1 MKRILLFIAFAINM
15 TMTMLAQ
22 NSEIQLY
29 VYAPEQVEDVPDASM
44 NYLVN
49 NLCSAVTT
57 EGIAAQ
63 DEFMTQFALTPKVSI
78 VSKNIITNTQ
88 TQIVLNIDVS
98 LQVIDEMSGSIY
110 VSKTINLKGVGTNET
125 KAYNSAFHSVN
136 RNHKQITNL
145 VNSAKQKILAYYE
158 AEADNIIKKA
168 NLLAAK
174 NSYDEAFYL
183 LSMIPSQCSKFEKCI
198 SAGLNIWEKNKNY
211 LCNSN
216 LAKARSIWVAGQDYV
231 AAINAGEYLSKI
243 LPDAECYGSA
253 QQLYKEIKAKIGKIW
268 DFEMKQY
275 QTEADL
281 KKAKIQAFQAI
292 GVAYGKGQQPRVTIQ
307 KTRM

>member
-29 VYAPEQVEDVPDASM
+29 VYAPEQVEDVHDDSM
-44 NYLVN
+44 SYLVK

-145 VNSAKQKILAYYE
+145 VNSATQKILA
-158 AEADNIIKKA
+158 
-168 NLLAAK
+168 
-174 NSYDEAFYL
+174 
-183 LSMIPSQCSKFEKCI
+183 
-198 SAGLNIWEKNKNY
+198 
-211 LCNSN
+211 
-216 LAKARSIWVAGQDYV
+216 
-231 AAINAGEYLSKI
+231 
-243 LPDAECYGSA
+243 
-253 QQLYKEIKAKIGKIW
+253 
-268 DFEMKQY
+268 
-275 QTEADL
+275 
-281 KKAKIQAFQAI
+281 
-292 GVAYGKGQQPRVTIQ
+292 
-307 KTRM
+307 

>member
-1 MKRILLFIAFAINM
+1 M
-15 TMTMLAQ
+15 
-22 NSEIQLY
+22 
-29 VYAPEQVEDVPDASM
+29 
-44 NYLVN
+44 
-49 NLCSAVTT
+49 
-57 EGIAAQ
+57 
-63 DEFMTQFALTPKVSI
+63 
-78 VSKNIITNTQ
+78 
-88 TQIVLNIDVS
+88 
-98 LQVIDEMSGSIY
+98 
-110 VSKTINLKGVGTNET
+110 
-125 KAYNSAFHSVN
+125 
-136 RNHKQITNL
+136 
-145 VNSAKQKILAYYE
+145 
-158 AEADNIIKKA
+158 
-168 NLLAAK
+168 
-174 NSYDEAFYL
+174 
-183 LSMIPSQCSKFEKCI
+183 
-198 SAGLNIWEKNKNY
+198 NIWEKNKNY